1 MCYTVKNRKGMM
13 MKRIT
18 IRNLRSP
25 KSAKPRVFDL
35 LVDDDEVY
43 FEVKAKNNEN
53 EVIALAD
60 VMKQALLFRNSGL
73 QA

>member
-1 MCYTVKNRKGMM
+1 M
-13 MKRIT
+13 
-18 IRNLRSP
+18 L
-25 KSAKPRVFDL
+25 DL

-60 VMKQALLFRNSGL
+60 VMKQALSFRNLEL

>member
-1 MCYTVKNRKGMM
+1 

-18 IRNLRSP
+18 IRNLLSP
-25 KSAKPRVFDL
+25 KAAKPRVFDL